1 MKPRARLNQPNA
13 SLPKQ
18 NLPNQDLNRQR
29 SGFTTLEMLLAM
41 AVLGIILTIA
51 ANFLQVNQ
59 RVSDAQQARTTSLED
74 ARLAAS
80 RLAET
85 INQAAYIFPA
95 SQRIQV
101 TAGLIGR
108 GAPNQVITGA
118 KALALLIPDGLN
130 STPRKYHGVIFY
142 LADRTKFLIDLP
154 NLPSNRVGPWVLIEA
169 RSGLDGPGALTWA
182 RDSLPSPTWAASLK
196 EGVLVDGMIEDG
208 PGVGAGLG
216 TNLMRSASFSPSA
229 GIDQAT
235 FNAGLR
241 ANNPTITDA
250 NALLLGIGFQLSL
263 RVSPSGQTATGTPSS
278 LIPGLGTAR
287 NIPRR

>member
-1 MKPRARLNQPNA
+1 MKPRAHQH
-13 SLPKQ
+13 Q
-18 NLPNQDLNRQR
+18 NRQTPNGKKI
-29 SGFTTLEMLLAM
+29 GFTTLEMLLAM

-51 ANFLQVNQ
+51 ANLLQVNQ

-80 RLAET
+80 RIAET

-95 SQRIQV
+95 GKRIQV
-101 TAGLIGR
+101 MDGLVGQ
-108 GAPNQVITGA
+108 GGTTVVPNEVTTGA
-118 KALALLIPDGLN
+118 TALALLVPDGLS
-130 STPRKYHGVIFY
+130 STPRRYHGVIFY
-142 LADRTKFLIDLP
+142 LAKRTKFLSDLP
-154 NLPSNRVGPWVLIEA
+154 NLPSNRIGPLVLIEA
-169 RSGLDGPGALTWA
+169 RSGLEGVGAITWA
-182 RDSLPSPTWAASLK
+182 RDSLPSPIWAAGLK
-196 EGVLVDGMIEDG
+196 EGVLVDGMIEEG
-208 PGVGAGLG
+208 PGVGTGLG

-229 GIDQAT
+229 GIDQTT

-241 ANNPTITDA
+241 ANNPVISDA

-263 RVSPSGQTATGTPSS
+263 RVSPPGQSVTSTPSS